1 MTFFDD
7 STYFTLQEDNACPS
21 LPSPISTLEV
31 DCAHPWKT
39 YHCHSCEVSASQ
51 PDPETYVS
59 PLVPASPPSLYHQL
73 SSPSNFPIAICEGIL
88 STYNPHTIYN
98 YVSYIIF
105 LLVNMLSR
113 LPGRLF
119 LFPKIVQEALSHLGW
134 HQAMIEEMHAL
145 ELNHT

>member
-1 MTFFDD
+1 MIFFKILH
-7 STYFTLQEDNACPS
+7 TS
-21 LPSPISTLEV
+21 LFKKTTPTSTLNVE
-31 DCAHPWKT
+31 CAHPRKT
-39 YHCHSCEVSASQ
+39 YHCHPCEVSASQ
-51 PDPETYVS
+51 PYPKAYVS
-59 PLVPASPPSLYHQL
+59 PLVPASPPSLYHQP

-88 STYNPHTIYN
+88 STHNPHTIYN

-113 LPGRLF
+113 LPCRLF